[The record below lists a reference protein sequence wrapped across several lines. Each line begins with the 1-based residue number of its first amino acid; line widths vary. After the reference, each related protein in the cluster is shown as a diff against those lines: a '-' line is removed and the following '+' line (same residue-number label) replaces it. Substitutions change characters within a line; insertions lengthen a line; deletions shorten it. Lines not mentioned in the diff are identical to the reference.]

1 MQLSQINWSAQI
13 SSVLARYPQWQQMVI
28 EAINKPFLDTSCCPE
43 IIEIFDQFG
52 LLAGRVHSSFS
63 YECAR
68 NSQEKSEFIAW
79 LFDGELA
86 VFYVDSEVVVNRLQ
100 LLAERWEDYGD
111 G

>member
-1 MQLSQINWSAQI
+1 MQLSQVNWSARV
-13 SSVLARYPQWQQMVI
+13 SSVLARYPQWQQIVI
-28 EAINKPFLDTSCCPE
+28 EAMNKPFLDTSCCPE

-63 YECAR
+63 YESTR

-79 LFDGELA
+79 FFDGELA
-86 VFYVDSEVVVNRLQ
+86 IFYIDSEVVVNRLQ
-100 LLAERWEDYGD
+100 LLADGWEGYSD